1 MIDDDFTN
9 YNYFGLCYLYKIF
22 QCNSVINSFRNVFSK
37 HRGEKGPEIENETAS
52 KRNTFNE
59 NLKGP
64 SICSGW
70 GIPSYSVAEFKKK
83 KNFPRRIKIKLVDI
97 GEKLTFHGKL

>member
-1 MIDDDFTN
+1 MEE
-9 YNYFGLCYLYKIF
+9 G
-22 QCNSVINSFRNVFSK
+22 QCQCQKDKQWKPTQKGGSPPSFNSFRNVFSK

-70 GIPSYSVAEFKKK
+70 GIPSYSVAEF
-83 KNFPRRIKIKLVDI
+83 
-97 GEKLTFHGKL
+97 

>member
-1 MIDDDFTN
+1 M
-9 YNYFGLCYLYKIF
+9 
-22 QCNSVINSFRNVFSK
+22 FSK

-83 KNFPRRIKIKLVDI
+83 KISP
-97 GEKLTFHGKL
+97 GE